1 MRVAVAIDSFKGS
14 LTSLEAGE
22 AVGEGVKKAIPN
34 AEVRVR
40 PLADGGEGTVEALV
54 KGMNGFMQEVTV
66 TGPLGE
72 PVDCAYGVIPNR
84 YTDTAVIEMSAAA
97 GITLVPEAK
106 RNPLYTTTY
115 GVGEMIRDA
124 IEKEN
129 CRRFI
134 IGIGG
139 SATNDGG
146 VGMLEALGYEFLDS
160 EGEPIPRGAIG
171 LKDLATISSKNAM
184 SVLRNCEFLIA
195 CDVKN
200 PLCGKLGC
208 SAVFGPQ
215 KGATPEMV
223 EDMDKWL
230 MNYGRLVQ
238 NMYAK
243 ADISMEGAGAAGGLG
258 FAFYSFMNT
267 KLVSGIE
274 LVLSETG
281 LEDHVAWAD
290 IVVTGEGQ
298 IDAQTAMGKAPSGVA
313 EIAKR
318 YNKPVIAL
326 AGSVAE
332 DAGEC
337 HAKGIDAFFPI
348 IRGITTLEEA
358 MQKETAQK
366 NLADTAEQIFRL
378 YQITQNN
385 RI

>member
-22 AVGEGVKKAIPN
+22 AVKEGIKRVLEN
-34 AEVRVR
+34 AEVRVC
-40 PLADGGEGTVEALV
+40 PLADGGEGTVEALAV
-54 KGMNGFMQEVTV
+54 GLGGYLQEVTV
-66 TGPLGE
+66 TGPLGD
-72 PVDCAYGVIPNR
+72 PVDCTYGVIPNI

-97 GITLVPEAK
+97 GITLVPEDK

-124 IEKEN
+124 IEQGN

-146 VGMLEALGYEFLDS
+146 VGMLEALGYKFLNKD
-160 EGEPIPRGAIG
+160 GEPIPRGAIG
-171 LKDLATISSKNAM
+171 LQELASISDEGAM
-184 SVLRNCEFLIA
+184 PVLRNCEFLIA
-195 CDVKN
+195 CDVNN

-223 EDMDKWL
+223 EDMDQWL

-238 NMYAK
+238 NKYAR
-243 ADISMEGAGAAGGLG
+243 ADISLSGAGAAGGLG
-258 FAFYSFMNT
+258 FAFSAFMNT
-267 KLVSGIE
+267 RLIPGID

-290 IVVTGEGQ
+290 VVVTGEGQ
-298 IDAQTAMGKAPSGVA
+298 IDAQTAMGKAPAGVA
-313 EIAKR
+313 ELAKR
-318 YNKPVIAL
+318 YNKTAIAF
-326 AGSVAE
+326 AGSVTE
-332 DAGEC
+332 DAGVC
-337 HAKGIDAFFPI
+337 HAKGITAFFPI
-348 IRGITTLEEA
+348 VRGVTTLEEA
-358 MQKETAQK
+358 MEKETAK
-366 NLADTAEQIFRL
+366 RNLTDAAEQVFRL
-378 YQITQNN
+378 YQVMKI
-385 RI
+385 